1 MQKKAEQEAKEKAEA
16 ERRKNE
22 IKEQAKRE
30 EAMRKAMQA
39 ERESEAKAANA
50 ALVKQETS
58 TWISAI
64 GAKVRRAWI
73 KESTENAVCDVYM
86 RQTREGEVKEV
97 RVKSCQGEASE
108 AYKRSVELA
117 VRRASPLP
125 RAPSDEVFK
134 EEIIF
139 IFKPQ

>member
-1 MQKKAEQEAKEKAEA
+1 
-16 ERRKNE
+16 
-22 IKEQAKRE
+22 
-30 EAMRKAMQA
+30 
-39 ERESEAKAANA
+39 
-50 ALVKQETS
+50 
-58 TWISAI
+58 
-64 GAKVRRAWI
+64 
-73 KESTENAVCDVYM
+73 
-86 RQTREGEVKEV
+86 V

>member
-1 MQKKAEQEAKEKAEA
+1 
-16 ERRKNE
+16 
-22 IKEQAKRE
+22 
-30 EAMRKAMQA
+30 
-39 ERESEAKAANA
+39 
-50 ALVKQETS
+50 
-58 TWISAI
+58 
-64 GAKVRRAWI
+64 
-73 KESTENAVCDVYM
+73 ENAVCDVYM